1 MLRTTI
7 QQGVLRVRTGHGANC
22 SSIGSVID
30 LLFATATVGG
40 ALYAA
45 LSATLADEANNLE
58 TVTAKSDQPTS
69 AAEHAETTEA
79 SQTSPEES

>member
-1 MLRTTI
+1 MLSSKI
-7 QQGVLRVRTGHGANC
+7 QNGVLRVRAGHGANC

-45 LSATLADEANNLE
+45 LSATLADEASTLE
-58 TVTAKSDQPTS
+58 VVTAKSDQHD
-69 AAEHAETTEA
+69 ADENANEA
-79 SQTSPEES
+79 SEP